1 MASERSGPRSGSSK
15 TPIDISFPSLVVE
28 FSPPL
33 RADAARN
40 RVKVLTAAARL
51 FSELGVE
58 NVTMD
63 DVAGAAGVGKGTL
76 YRRFGDKSG
85 LATALLDHLEA
96 ELQLGILQ
104 GPPPLGPGTGP
115 VDRLVAFTTNYL
127 EFLRDSL
134 DIVLMSQTSTTG
146 ARFRTGAHAFWRRHC
161 EYLFEQCDVRV
172 PGIAADVLLAGL
184 SAEQVQH
191 WLVDRAMPFDRLA
204 DSLVQ
209 VTRSLTT

>member
-1 MASERSGPRSGSSK
+1 MAADSSGPQSGSSK
-15 TPIDISFPSLVVE
+15 TPIDISFRNLSVE
-28 FSPPL
+28 YSPPL

-40 RVKVLTAAARL
+40 RVKVLAAAAGL
-51 FSELGVE
+51 FSERGVE
-58 NVTMD
+58 KVTMD
-63 DVAGAAGVGKGTL
+63 DVAAAAGVGKGTL

-85 LATALLDHLEA
+85 LATALLDHLET
-96 ELQLGILQ
+96 ELQEGILS
-104 GPPPLGPGTGP
+104 GPPPLGGGASPAE
-115 VDRLVAFTTNYL
+115 RLIAFTVAYL

-134 DIVLMSQTSTTG
+134 DVVLLSQTSTTG

-161 EYLFEQCDVRV
+161 EYLLEQCHTPA

-191 WLVDRAMPFDRLA
+191 WLVERNLPFDH
-204 DSLVQ
+204 LVDALTQ